1 MTKQDHIDFRKKM
14 KKFEFDLNKS
24 DFQDQEIKLIEENY
38 YWYFALNVGK
48 LKPVTK
54 AQEQFVLAAEG
65 KLQPETFE
73 EKTWCRYIAIKRQ
86 NALSPERNVPLK
98 RAEAD
103 TFYNREMAKQ
113 NRKQMFRI
121 ISKLHR
127 E

>member
-1 MTKQDHIDFRKKM
+1 LTFGRKC

-73 EKTWCRYIAIKRQ
+73 EKTWCRYIAIKRRNAMSSEQ
-86 NALSPERNVPLK
+86 NVSLK
-98 RAEAD
+98 TVEND
-103 TFYNREMAKQ
+103 TFYSREMIKQ
-113 NRKQMFRI
+113 NRKQV
-121 ISKLHR
+121 ISMINKLHR